1 MEELTIIK
9 EPVEI
14 TLKWEWLQRI
24 AEYYEFP
31 TAMFFGN
38 IEMLKNHPKTRT
50 EQNKIKADRY
60 DKIKE
65 LIEEGNY

>member
-1 MEELTIIK
+1 MEEPTIIK

-14 TLKWEWLQRI
+14 TLKWEWLQRL

-31 TAMFFGN
+31 TAMFFGT
-38 IEMLKNHPKTRT
+38 IEMLKNKSKTRT
-50 EQNKIKADRY
+50 EELERKANLY
-60 DKIKE
+60 DEIKE